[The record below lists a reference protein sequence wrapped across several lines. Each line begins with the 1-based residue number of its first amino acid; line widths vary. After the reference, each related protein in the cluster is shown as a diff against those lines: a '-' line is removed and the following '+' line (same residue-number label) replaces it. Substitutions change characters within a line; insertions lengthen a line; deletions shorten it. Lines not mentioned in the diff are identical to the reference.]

1 MSRLKN
7 RPRSQVIDK
16 LDKLSKAFLIHVDR
30 STKHALIQA
39 RDMMQIVEDDATTD
53 ILLAKLSSLEIQNA
67 DLKRRLNIYID
78 QSEANIRQ
86 RERIEELETRLEEE
100 IDMYENMLKDKDDK
114 CLK

>member
-39 RDMMQIVEDDATTD
+39 RDILQAVDEDTIIDVLYNQIKRIDSER
-53 ILLAKLSSLEIQNA
+53 A
-67 DLKRRLNIYID
+67 DLKRQLNIYID

-86 RERIEELETRLEEE
+86 RERIEELETRLDEE
-100 IDMYENMLKDKDDK
+100 IEMYENMLKDKDDK